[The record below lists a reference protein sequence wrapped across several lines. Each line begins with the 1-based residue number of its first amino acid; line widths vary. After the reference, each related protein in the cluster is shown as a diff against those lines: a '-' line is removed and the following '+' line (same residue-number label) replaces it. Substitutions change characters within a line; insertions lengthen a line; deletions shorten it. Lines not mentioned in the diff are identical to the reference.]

1 MRKRFIAGAKCPLC
15 EQTDSLRV
23 WEQNDIEV
31 VECVECDYVEQKVEQ
46 ATAKAIENTPR
57 QSDQLIGIF
66 KPE

>member
-31 VECVECDYVEQKVEQ
+31 VECVACDYV
-46 ATAKAIENTPR
+46 
-57 QSDQLIGIF
+57 
-66 KPE
+66 